1 MSNINKIGLSV
12 FIILSI
18 YTSITCGIAYRVSAL
33 EQEPMVFST
42 WDGFE
47 VDKCASIWLIK
58 RFIDRDAIISF
69 LPKGEVIKE
78 GIPFDTPDA
87 KLRRYYNMSTFET
100 ILKNYKLDNPKLVHI
115 GKIIHDIEVN
125 TWEKKVF
132 NETLKVQDAVNNII
146 WNSKSSKE
154 VIRETLEYFDSI
166 YKKGIK

>member
-1 MSNINKIGLSV
+1 MNNIKQIGLRIFTV
-12 FIILSI
+12 LSI
-18 YTSITCGIAYRVSAL
+18 YTFITSGIVYKAL
-33 EQEPMVFST
+33 AERKPLVFST
-42 WDGFE
+42 WEGFE

-58 RFIDRDAIISF
+58 RFIDRDAIINI
-69 LPKGEVIKE
+69 LTKGEVVKE

-100 ILKNYKLDNPKLVHI
+100 ILKSYKLEDPKLVHI

-132 NETLKVQDAVNNII
+132 DETLKVQDTINNIM
-146 WNSKSSKE
+146 WHSKSSKE
-154 VIRETLEYFDSI
+154 VIKKTLEYFDSI